1 MTSEPVSRMRQTV
14 DLGGRRVRPEPLA
27 HARQVR
33 DLERLGDGVLD
44 DAPDHVVGHQER
56 RGADR
61 GDELT
66 EPGQCAARLYV
77 SQGADEGA
85 DRDLGHGDLLGA
97 GQLGVAWPGEDRPTR
112 RDTSTLCPRAVGRS
126 GGQRWTTKHECCYN
140 SAVTSSDPTAVPGRW
155 DSLHTLL
162 RRLDDEI
169 GTVYTDRGVDVRP
182 RFVYPLIR
190 LAHTGP
196 LTIRELAE
204 SLGRTHSAMSQTV
217 TAMRNEGLVETESGQ
232 DARTRRVAL
241 TDKSRALVPL
251 LEAEWRATEES
262 VAEID
267 DELPYALSTVVED
280 LERVLARRSLRERL
294 VARLDAAGY
303 PVPHATEPDARPE
316 KP

>member
-1 MTSEPVSRMRQTV
+1 
-14 DLGGRRVRPEPLA
+14 
-27 HARQVR
+27 
-33 DLERLGDGVLD
+33 
-44 DAPDHVVGHQER
+44 
-56 RGADR
+56 
-61 GDELT
+61 
-66 EPGQCAARLYV
+66 
-77 SQGADEGA
+77 
-85 DRDLGHGDLLGA
+85 
-97 GQLGVAWPGEDRPTR
+97 
-112 RDTSTLCPRAVGRS
+112 
-126 GGQRWTTKHECCYN
+126 
-140 SAVTSSDPTAVPGRW
+140 VTSIDPTTVPGRW
-155 DSLHTLL
+155 DALHALL

-169 GTVYTDRGVDVRP
+169 GTVYTDRGIEGVRS

-217 TAMRNEGLVETESGQ
+217 TAMRREGMVETEAGE

-241 TDKSRALVPL
+241 TEKARALVPL

-267 DELPYALSTVVED
+267 DELPHALSAVVVE

-303 PVPHATEPDARPE
+303 PLPAEPTEPTGPDPE
-316 KP
+316 AAPPEGR